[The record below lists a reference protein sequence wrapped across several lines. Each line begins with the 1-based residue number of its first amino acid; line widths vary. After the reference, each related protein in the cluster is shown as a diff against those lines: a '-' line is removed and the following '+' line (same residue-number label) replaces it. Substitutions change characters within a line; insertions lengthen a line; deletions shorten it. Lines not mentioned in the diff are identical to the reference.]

1 MSEKDKT
8 VKAEYPLNSRGL
20 GYRSTLEGGPYFKED
35 VNYLEPL
42 AEDHYGYNLCGS
54 CAFYNGGR
62 CEALEENVHIL
73 GTSDLYI
80 SMAHELDLRYQQFV
94 LQSQSSFKSEEP
106 EPEPGGT
113 VKIEEDENST
123 QLEVKFASMD
133 EEKRLVY
140 GVVLEA
146 DEVDYHEDTIT
157 AAEVEKAAHKFMR
170 TPMVIGDGHVKKAKA
185 FPVESF
191 IYSPEVL
198 KDVKEGSWVMA
209 IKVQSD
215 SIWEGIKSGDY
226 TGLSIGAMVKR
237 TELEDTKDV

>member
-1 MSEKDKT
+1 MSDKDKT
-8 VKAEYPLNSRGL
+8 TKAEYPLNSRGL
-20 GYRSTLEGGPYFKED
+20 GYDSTLDAGPYFKED
-35 VNYLEPL
+35 VKYLEPL

-54 CAFYNGGR
+54 CAFFDGGR
-62 CEALEENVHIL
+62 CLALEENVHIL

-80 SMAHELDLRYQQFV
+80 SMSHELDLRYQQFV
-94 LQSQSSFKSEEP
+94 LRSRSSLKSEEP
-106 EPEPGGT
+106 EET
-113 VKIEEDENST
+113 KEADVVDEANST
-123 QLEVKFASMD
+123 QLEVKFSAMD

-146 DEVDYHEDTIT
+146 DAIDSYEDTISLE
-157 AAEVEKAAHKFMR
+157 EVEKAAHKYMR
-170 TPMVIGDGHVKKAKA
+170 TPMVIGDGHIKKAKA

-215 SIWEGIKSGDY
+215 TIWEGIKSGDY
-226 TGLSIGAMVKR
+226 TGLSIGAMCHR
-237 TELEDTKDV
+237 TELDALEDE